1 MGKAFI
7 PFTIWPLSLGK
18 SALTTAISK
27 TILSASTSYANDPK
41 TEIELEGVTVEAV
54 GKKTPAEVS
63 ALLSGALFTSS
74 VIWGYKKLA
83 YRDRLLV
90 MRFIQRVVDT
100 KKGSINSMAT
110 QMARIMQLQNTQG
123 ANVDDVDEA
132 LRLLDLMREDA
143 QILEGFLK
151 MGSET
156 NDLSKASLFNKKV
169 KSGDFVTE
177 AIIRY
182 LTEED
187 IDIPK
192 YEQSLKRIVDS
203 NEFFNKK
210 TIQAERELY
219 SVIFDADDILGY
231 REVLTEQ
238 IDAVT
243 KFLAN
248 TKAADIIEQSQMPR
262 YDSGAEATDEG
273 RWLRRQE
280 KDAQKVL
287 ASVDE
292 VTEQL
297 ETAFDDLWTN
307 QGIDPDTGKRS
318 FKGKVKG
325 VTGWAGRGLGKL
337 LWVDGVIWVGT
348 VAIDLS
354 LNLFMD
360 EDEQGFFSDRA
371 GYSFVDEW
379 VIVPILDW
387 IFGDEDVQEFLID
400 VILELAETSDTL
412 TGLVYG
418 IIFWFAE
425 SFNAKVDLNVDNEGT
440 GQFLFDSI
448 SESFQPEYFLVAAFC
463 AIVALEVW
471 NSLLLPS
478 WAILTGSIE

>member
-7 PFTIWPLSLGK
+7 PLTKWPLSLGK

-27 TILSASTSYANDPK
+27 TILSASTAYANDPT
-41 TEIELEGVTVEAV
+41 TEVELEGITVEAT
-54 GKKTPAEVS
+54 GKKTPAEVT

-83 YRDRLLV
+83 YRDRLIV

-100 KKGSINSMAT
+100 KKASINSMAT
-110 QMARIMQLQNTQG
+110 QMARIMQLQNSSSP
-123 ANVDDVDEA
+123 NVDDVDEA
-132 LRLLDLMREDA
+132 LRLLDLMKEDA

-177 AIIRY
+177 AIVKF

-203 NEFFNKK
+203 NEFFNKR

-238 IDAVT
+238 IDAVAD
-243 KFLAN
+243 FLQR
-248 TKAADIIEQSQMPR
+248 TKAVDIVEQADMPR
-262 YDSGAEATDEG
+262 WAGEEATEEG
-273 RWLRRQE
+273 RWLRKQE
-280 KDAQKVL
+280 KEAQKVL

-292 VTEQL
+292 VTEKL
-297 ETAFDDLWTN
+297 EEAFDDLWRK

-325 VTGWAGRGLGKL
+325 VSGWVGRGLGKL

-387 IFGDEDVQEFLID
+387 IFGDEDVQVFLID
-400 VILELAETSDTL
+400 IILELAETSDTL

-425 SFNAKVDLNVDNEGT
+425 SFNAKVDLNVDRQGT
-440 GQFLFDSI
+440 GEFFLDSI
-448 SESFQPEYFLVAAFC
+448 SDSFEPEYFLVAAFV
-463 AIVALEVW
+463 AIVGLELW
-471 NSLLLPS
+471 RSLLLPS